1 MNQKKQKRM
10 AVIQDLSGFGRC
22 SMTVA
27 LPVISAMKIQ
37 ACPVVTSIFSNH
49 TAYPNYFFDDYT
61 EKMPEYIENWKKLG
75 LTFDGIY
82 TGFLGSRRQI
92 EIVRDFIRDFKGP
105 ETRVIIDP
113 VMGDNG
119 KAYITYTEEMCAN
132 MRSLAAMG
140 DILTPN
146 VTELCI
152 LTETPYKDGRFSA
165 AQYGE
170 MAEKLAAMGP
180 KQIVITGIRQGGM
193 IANGIWEKGGPVR
206 FVRTRSAGECR
217 CGTGDL
223 FASIVAAG
231 TVQGKSLEWSVRKAA
246 AFVKKCIIRSGELD
260 IPLTDGVC
268 FEEYLGELGRGV

>member
-1 MNQKKQKRM
+1 MKNKQKRM

-22 SMTVA
+22 SLTVA

-37 ACPVVTSIFSNH
+37 SCPVITSIFSNH

-75 LTFDGIY
+75 LVFDGLY
-82 TGFLGSRRQI
+82 TGFLGSERQI

-105 ETRVIIDP
+105 ETKVIIDP

-119 KAYITYTEEMCAN
+119 KAYATYTEEMCGN
-132 MRSLAAMG
+132 MRRLAAMG

-152 LTETPYKDGRFSA
+152 LTETPYGKGSFTA
-165 AQYGE
+165 AQYAE

-180 KQIVITGIRQGGM
+180 SQIVITGIRQGTW
-193 IANGIWEKGGPVR
+193 IANGVYERGKPFHII
-206 FVRTRSAGECR
+206 RTRSAGACR

-223 FASIVAAG
+223 FASIIAADAVTG
-231 TVQGKSLEWSVRKAA
+231 TDFSQSVRKAA
-246 AFVKKCIIRSGELD
+246 SFVKKCIIRSQELN

-268 FEEYLGELGRGV
+268 FEEYLGELGRER